1 MLGLRGE
8 DYRAIEILTESDY
21 CKKMSAWSLTYQ
33 QGIFKHHHSH
43 KYLLTFFPTRWR
55 RKTAGIDM
63 KRNYVTVTLYVYS
76 VSRKSE
82 PPNVLHWE
90 MQTCPV
96 LSKIKRAVAQK
107 YLSYCRQI
115 SYDSIIALNRFSI
128 LQIVVTVTDTTRL
141 LRTTHVTDVT
151 HDVILSINKM
161 LSKEDRVYVVLK
173 E

>member
-1 MLGLRGE
+1 
-8 DYRAIEILTESDY
+8 
-21 CKKMSAWSLTYQ
+21 
-33 QGIFKHHHSH
+33 
-43 KYLLTFFPTRWR
+43 
-55 RKTAGIDM
+55 
-63 KRNYVTVTLYVYS
+63 
-76 VSRKSE
+76 
-82 PPNVLHWE
+82 